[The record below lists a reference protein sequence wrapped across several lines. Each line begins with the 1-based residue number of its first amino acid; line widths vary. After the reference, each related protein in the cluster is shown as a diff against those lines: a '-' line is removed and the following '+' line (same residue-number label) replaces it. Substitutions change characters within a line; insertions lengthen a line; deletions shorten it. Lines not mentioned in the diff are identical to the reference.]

1 MDWKTMYQEK
11 RVSADEAVRRI
22 RDNEW
27 VSLGHAAGVPQ
38 MCVNALIRN
47 YKWFKNVS
55 IYHMLV
61 LGEAKYTE
69 PEMEEAFRH
78 VSNFIGANT
87 RSAIKEKRVDF
98 LPAFFSE
105 IPRMIRE
112 RLIPIDV
119 AIVQLSPPD
128 EDGNCS
134 FGISSDYSKPST
146 EHARLV
152 IGEINEQMPYIGG
165 DNLIHLSKLDC
176 IVEADYPLY
185 TIAPPRITEVE
196 EAIGR
201 NCATLIEDGA
211 TLQLGIG
218 AIPDAVLLFLKD
230 KKNLGIHSEM
240 FSDGVLE
247 LVKNGVINGK
257 AKTLHPNKMV
267 ATFLM
272 GTQALYDFV
281 NHNPDV
287 EMYPSDY
294 VNDPRVI
301 AQNDRMISINSCLSV
316 DLAGQ
321 VSSESIGL
329 QQISGTGG
337 QVDYVRGSNWSKGGK
352 SIMAMPSTAKNGT
365 TSRIVATLTEGTAVT
380 TSRNDVD
387 YVVTEYGVARLRGKS
402 LRERAKALIKI
413 AHPDFREELEAF
425 YQQRFH

>member
-1 MDWKTMYQEK
+1 
-11 RVSADEAVRRI
+11 
-22 RDNEW
+22 
-27 VSLGHAAGVPQ
+27 
-38 MCVNALIRN
+38 
-47 YKWFKNVS
+47 
-55 IYHMLV
+55 
-61 LGEAKYTE
+61 
-69 PEMEEAFRH
+69 
-78 VSNFIGANT
+78 
-87 RSAIKEKRVDF
+87 
-98 LPAFFSE
+98 
-105 IPRMIRE
+105 
-112 RLIPIDV
+112 
-119 AIVQLSPPD
+119 
-128 EDGNCS
+128 
-134 FGISSDYSKPST
+134 
-146 EHARLV
+146 
-152 IGEINEQMPYIGG
+152 
-165 DNLIHLSKLDC
+165 
-176 IVEADYPLY
+176 
-185 TIAPPRITEVE
+185 
-196 EAIGR
+196 
-201 NCATLIEDGA
+201 
-211 TLQLGIG
+211 
-218 AIPDAVLLFLKD
+218 
-230 KKNLGIHSEM
+230 
-240 FSDGVLE
+240 
-247 LVKNGVINGK
+247 
-257 AKTLHPNKMV
+257 MV

-294 VNDPRVI
+294 VNDSRVI

-425 YQQRFH
+425 YQ

>member
-1 MDWKTMYQEK
+1 
-11 RVSADEAVRRI
+11 
-22 RDNEW
+22 
-27 VSLGHAAGVPQ
+27 
-38 MCVNALIRN
+38 
-47 YKWFKNVS
+47 
-55 IYHMLV
+55 
-61 LGEAKYTE
+61 
-69 PEMEEAFRH
+69 
-78 VSNFIGANT
+78 
-87 RSAIKEKRVDF
+87 
-98 LPAFFSE
+98 
-105 IPRMIRE
+105 
-112 RLIPIDV
+112 
-119 AIVQLSPPD
+119 
-128 EDGNCS
+128 
-134 FGISSDYSKPST
+134 
-146 EHARLV
+146 
-152 IGEINEQMPYIGG
+152 
-165 DNLIHLSKLDC
+165 
-176 IVEADYPLY
+176 
-185 TIAPPRITEVE
+185 
-196 EAIGR
+196 
-201 NCATLIEDGA
+201 
-211 TLQLGIG
+211 
-218 AIPDAVLLFLKD
+218 
-230 KKNLGIHSEM
+230 
-240 FSDGVLE
+240 
-247 LVKNGVINGK
+247 
-257 AKTLHPNKMV
+257 MV

-337 QVDYVRGSNWSKGGK
+337 QVDYVRGSMWSRGGK

-365 TSRIVATLTEGTAVT
+365 TSRIVATLTEGTTVT

>member
-1 MDWKTMYQEK
+1 
-11 RVSADEAVRRI
+11 
-22 RDNEW
+22 
-27 VSLGHAAGVPQ
+27 
-38 MCVNALIRN
+38 
-47 YKWFKNVS
+47 
-55 IYHMLV
+55 
-61 LGEAKYTE
+61 
-69 PEMEEAFRH
+69 
-78 VSNFIGANT
+78 
-87 RSAIKEKRVDF
+87 
-98 LPAFFSE
+98 
-105 IPRMIRE
+105 
-112 RLIPIDV
+112 
-119 AIVQLSPPD
+119 
-128 EDGNCS
+128 
-134 FGISSDYSKPST
+134 
-146 EHARLV
+146 
-152 IGEINEQMPYIGG
+152 
-165 DNLIHLSKLDC
+165 
-176 IVEADYPLY
+176 
-185 TIAPPRITEVE
+185 
-196 EAIGR
+196 
-201 NCATLIEDGA
+201 
-211 TLQLGIG
+211 
-218 AIPDAVLLFLKD
+218 
-230 KKNLGIHSEM
+230 
-240 FSDGVLE
+240 
-247 LVKNGVINGK
+247 
-257 AKTLHPNKMV
+257 V

-337 QVDYVRGSNWSKGGK
+337 QVDYVRGSMWSRGGK

-365 TSRIVATLTEGTAVT
+365 TSRIVATLTEGTTVT

>member
-1 MDWKTMYQEK
+1 
-11 RVSADEAVRRI
+11 
-22 RDNEW
+22 
-27 VSLGHAAGVPQ
+27 
-38 MCVNALIRN
+38 
-47 YKWFKNVS
+47 
-55 IYHMLV
+55 
-61 LGEAKYTE
+61 
-69 PEMEEAFRH
+69 
-78 VSNFIGANT
+78 
-87 RSAIKEKRVDF
+87 
-98 LPAFFSE
+98 
-105 IPRMIRE
+105 
-112 RLIPIDV
+112 
-119 AIVQLSPPD
+119 
-128 EDGNCS
+128 
-134 FGISSDYSKPST
+134 
-146 EHARLV
+146 
-152 IGEINEQMPYIGG
+152 MPYIGG

-337 QVDYVRGSNWSKGGK
+337 QVDYVRGSMWSRGGK

-365 TSRIVATLTEGTAVT
+365 TSRIVATLTEGTTVT